1 MFIRGC
7 VRANGLFSCERCRKR
22 HIRCDG
28 GEKCSNCERS
38 NASCV
43 YVEGEKK
50 IMVSL
55 KYLQKLQ
62 DELTELR
69 SANEGAKTGNGEPS
83 HKRLRLSAEDD
94 NNSNDPQHLDI
105 SSLHNPPMVSS
116 AEGSG
121 SQIFQG
127 SSSLS
132 LFGLEIKYALPCGA
146 DNKVDFNEHLAS
158 AIKNCCDN
166 CTVIR
171 EGLNFTCIFE
181 LEMDNKVAVVVN
193 LPQYS
198 HVLKCLDMYILYLSG
213 CFYYLNLGQF
223 RKRLYELY
231 YKPTNLPSNMYTRS
245 DIFFLCQV
253 LLICALGE
261 MYHRETSPNARTR
274 FKGLEQFPGI
284 GHFDKAYTLINML
297 FDGMLSDHSDTALV
311 EVIML
316 FSFYHQVLNASSGY
330 YIFSGVCLRAA
341 TTMGMHVNSPAND
354 AHLTKHEIEH
364 RRRLWWSIY
373 IVDRYMSA
381 KLGFPI
387 SIPEESIITD
397 LPQDIAN
404 DPESDLSD
412 FPPANYINAFIRVMQ
427 ISSWMLLHLYQPS
440 IYDKKLLP
448 TISSVL
454 SKLYEWRR
462 TVPPA
467 LDIDFTLD
475 DSAFQISRTVANVYS
490 EYYQCINLTVRP
502 LLLHFMRQRILD
514 KVSNHAPIDIS
525 SYSEHITGLLNASL
539 DASIQMIKIH
549 THLHKNGSFS
559 VYGYLDREYTFSA
572 ASTLVMFNVA
582 FGTNRTTQR
591 YIQDAI
597 QLLSISD
604 GNIGPFAPARK
615 RQLLNFISAFDYL
628 GNTHTPVKAEPTTIP
643 SNFQGAPATST
654 TTAAAPAI
662 TTATYDNNFEDLFRY
677 DKLHAVPSNLPVIED
692 VLDSGE
698 RAMWDEISTQAF
710 WLGNVSDD
718 FKNLID
724 ENL

>member
-1 MFIRGC
+1 MSRRGIDC
-7 VRANGLFSCERCRKR
+7 ANGMSSCERCRKR

-28 GEKCSNCERS
+28 GEKCSNCDRS

-62 DELTELR
+62 DELNELR
-69 SANEGAKTGNGEPS
+69 SANDGAKTDNGEPS
-83 HKRLRLSAEDD
+83 YKRLKLTTDD
-94 NNSNDPQHLDI
+94 NNDPQNLDI
-105 SSLHNPPMVSS
+105 SSIHNPPIMSTVEDSD
-116 AEGSG
+116 
-121 SQIFQG
+121 SQFFQG

-132 LFGLEIKYALPCGA
+132 LFGLEIKCALPRGA

-158 AIKNCCDN
+158 AIKNRCDSY
-166 CTVIR
+166 TVIR
-171 EGLNFTCIFE
+171 EGLKFTCVFE

-198 HVLKCLDMYILYLSG
+198 HVLECLDMYMLYLSG

-261 MYHRETSPNARTR
+261 MYHRQTSPYAKTR

-297 FDGMLSDHSDTALV
+297 LDGMLSDNTDTAMV

-330 YIFSGVCLRAA
+330 YVFSGVCLRAA

-354 AHLTKHEIEH
+354 AHLTKQEIEH

-397 LPQDIAN
+397 LPQDIAD
-404 DPESDLSD
+404 DPGSELSE
-412 FPPANYINAFIRVMQ
+412 FPPANYMNAFIRVMQ

-440 IYDKKLLP
+440 IYNKKLLP

-454 SKLYEWRR
+454 SKLYDWRR
-462 TVPPA
+462 TVPPE
-467 LDIDFTLD
+467 LNIDFTLD
-475 DSAFQISRTVANVYS
+475 DSVFQISRTVANVYS

-514 KVSNHAPIDIS
+514 KGSNHSPIDIS
-525 SYSEHITGLLNASL
+525 SYSDHITGLLNASL
-539 DASIQMIKIH
+539 DASIQTIKIH
-549 THLHKNGSFS
+549 AHLHKNGSFS

-582 FGTNRTTQR
+582 FATNKTTQR

-604 GNIGPFAPARK
+604 DNIGPFALARK

-628 GNTHTPVKAEPTTIP
+628 ENNYTPTKTEPTTIP
-643 SNFQGAPATST
+643 PNFHQEGIPATTPT
-654 TTAAAPAI
+654 T
-662 TTATYDNNFEDLFRY
+662 TTATYGSNFEDLFRY
-677 DKLHAVPSNLPVIED
+677 DKLHAVPSSLPVVED

-698 RAMWDEISTQAF
+698 RALWDEISTQAF
-710 WLGNVSDD
+710 WLGNVSND